1 MLKPGKKPGTPKS
14 GGRKKGTPNKVTKDI
29 RSRIAE
35 FIEGNFETYCDKMSE
50 LDGRDYVRAY
60 NDMCQYVLPKLQS
73 VAVDA
78 VVEKAKT
85 IEDKLQ
91 ELSE

>member
-1 MLKPGKKPGTPKS
+1 MPKGVKY
-14 GGRKKGTPNKVTKDI
+14 GGRKKGTPNKITKDI

-35 FIEGNFETYCDKMSE
+35 FIEGNFETYCEKMKD

-91 ELSE
+91 ELSDN

>member
-1 MLKPGKKPGTPKS
+1 MAKAKGSAKT
-14 GGRKKGTPNKVTKDI
+14 GGRKPGTPNKVTKDI
-29 RSRIAE
+29 RSRLAE
-35 FIEGNFETYCDKMSE
+35 FIEGNFDTYCEKMNE

-78 VVEKAKT
+78 VVEHAKT
-85 IEDKLQ
+85 IEDRLQ
-91 ELSE
+91 ELSK

>member
-1 MLKPGKKPGTPKS
+1 MPKGVKY
-14 GGRKKGTPNKVTKDI
+14 GGRKKGTPNKITKDI
-29 RSRIAE
+29 RGRIAE
-35 FIEGNFETYCDKMSE
+35 FIEGNFETYCEKMKD

-91 ELSE
+91 ELSDN